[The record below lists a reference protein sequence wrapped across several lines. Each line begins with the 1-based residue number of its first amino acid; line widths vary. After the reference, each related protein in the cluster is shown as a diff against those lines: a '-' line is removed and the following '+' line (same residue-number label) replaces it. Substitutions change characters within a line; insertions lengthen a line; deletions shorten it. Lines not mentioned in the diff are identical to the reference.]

1 MFKQFDGVWPVVIK
15 GKTINI
21 SNYLFDILKILCE
34 KDFFSLH
41 CKNILR
47 AVIVILVSI
56 FAPMLLLHRTLAASL
71 VEQSSL

>member
-34 KDFFSLH
+34 KFFFSLH
-41 CKNILR
+41 CTKILR
-47 AVIVILVSI
+47 AVIILVSI
-56 FAPMLLLHRTLAASL
+56 FAPMLLLHRTLATSL